1 MIVQATKDHTHWLTI
16 RNAQL
21 IDGGIYTVKAVNE
34 AGDLSA
40 NAKLTVIG

>member
-1 MIVQATKDHTHWLTI
+1 MIVQATKDHTYWLTI